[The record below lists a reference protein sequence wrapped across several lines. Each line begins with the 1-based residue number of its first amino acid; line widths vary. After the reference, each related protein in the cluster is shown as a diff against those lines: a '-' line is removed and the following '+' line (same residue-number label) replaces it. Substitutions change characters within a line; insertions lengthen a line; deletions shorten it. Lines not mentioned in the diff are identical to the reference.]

1 MTSFNPLPVEAS
13 WGLLALGHYWTDVLQ
28 PPWYDAL
35 DLFQTWKIYQKSSA
49 WYKQLI
55 IKHLLYIAFCSKSA
69 LSKAWASPS
78 NAICNLW
85 MKASPWLSSLK
96 WENCHYLERYLKT
109 LSWLLL
115 SFFFFFNYVVV
126 VFQSL
131 NHVQLFV
138 TPWTAA
144 RQASLSSTISWSLL
158 KLTSVELVMPSNC
171 LILWRPLLLLPST
184 RGPVQSQV
192 MDLAV
197 PVSAF

>member
-1 MTSFNPLPVEAS
+1 MQPLDESIPVTEFIEVRKLSLFRALSENTFLTSF
-13 WGLLALGHYWTDVLQ
+13 
-28 PPWYDAL
+28 
-35 DLFQTWKIYQKSSA
+35 K
-49 WYKQLI
+49 
-55 IKHLLYIAFCSKSA
+55 
-69 LSKAWASPS
+69 
-78 NAICNLW
+78 
-85 MKASPWLSSLK
+85 
-96 WENCHYLERYLKT
+96 
-109 LSWLLL
+109 
-115 SFFFFFNYVVV
+115 FFFFFNYVVV